1 VKSLSFTIALAGKG
15 GTGKTTVA
23 ALTIRYLIE
32 KYKKAVL
39 ALDADANANLKDVLG
54 IGSDVGIT
62 VGQAR
67 EEVMDSISNMPAGM
81 TKETY
86 MEYKIQEALVEAK
99 GFDLLV
105 MGRPEGP
112 GCYCYAN
119 NVFRKYID
127 ILAKNYEYIVMDN
140 EAGLEHLSRH
150 TTQNVDVL
158 LVVTDP
164 IIRGIRSAA
173 RIRDLVD
180 ELKLNVKEIY
190 LVVNRVKE
198 KLDESLQNEIKKD
211 NLNLIGIIKEDE
223 NIMDYD
229 KINRSF
235 FELPKESKA
244 FVDLKNIIDKCVT

>member
-1 VKSLSFTIALAGKG
+1 MSFTIALAGKG

-54 IGSDVGIT
+54 IESDVGIT

-164 IIRGIRSAA
+164 IIRGIKSAA

-235 FELPKESKA
+235 FELPEESKA
-244 FVDLKNIIDKCVT
+244 FVDLKNIIDKIEVS